1 MLNEKDKSWFW
12 NVFGGAM
19 MSIVFVLFLSHINN
33 INNNIDKSF
42 LSLKTEI
49 KELSVVLD
57 SQKERIVGLEKNR
70 EIDKEKDCLL
80 ENNLKN
86 LENFLNENKQKLLVC
101 ETQML
106 SMKEEIKIISEAN
119 KDYLKQIQTL
129 KEKMAADEAAKKAKQ
144 ESTNLNP

>member
-19 MSIVFVLFLSHINN
+19 MSIVFVLFLSHINS

-57 SQKERIVGLEKNR
+57 SQKERVVGLEKNR

-86 LENFLNENKQKLLVC
+86 LENLLNENKQKLLVC
-101 ETQML
+101 ETQIL
-106 SMKEEIKIISEAN
+106 SMKEEIKMISEVN
-119 KDYLKQIQTL
+119 KDYIKQIQTM
-129 KEKMAADEAAKKAKQ
+129 KEKLAADEATKKAKQ
-144 ESTNLNP
+144 ESTNPNP

>member
-86 LENFLNENKQKLLVC
+86 LENLLNENKQKLLVC
-101 ETQML
+101 ETQIL
-106 SMKEEIKIISEAN
+106 SMKEEIKMISETN
-119 KDYLKQIQTL
+119 KDYIKQIQTM
-129 KEKMAADEAAKKAKQ
+129 KEKLAADEATKKAKQ
-144 ESTNLNP
+144 ESTNPNP

>member
-19 MSIVFVLFLSHINN
+19 MSIVFILFLSHINN

-80 ENNLKN
+80 ENNIKN

-101 ETQML
+101 ETQIS

-119 KDYLKQIQTL
+119 KDYLKQIQIM
-129 KEKMAADEAAKKAKQ
+129 KEKMAADEATKKAKQ
-144 ESTNLNP
+144 ESTSPNP

>member
-70 EIDKEKDCLL
+70 EIDKEKDCFL

>member
-86 LENFLNENKQKLLVC
+86 LENLLNENKQKLLVC
-101 ETQML
+101 ETQIL
-106 SMKEEIKIISEAN
+106 SMKEEIKMISEAN
-119 KDYLKQIQTL
+119 KDYIKQIQTM
-129 KEKMAADEAAKKAKQ
+129 KEKLAADEATKKAKQ
-144 ESTNLNP
+144 ESTNPNP

>member
-19 MSIVFVLFLSHINN
+19 MSVVFVLFLSHINN

-49 KELSVVLD
+49 KDLSVILD

-80 ENNLKN
+80 ETNLKN
-86 LENFLNENKQKLLVC
+86 LENLLNENKQKLLVC
-101 ETQML
+101 ETQMS
-106 SMKEEIKIISEAN
+106 SMKEEIKMISEAN

-129 KEKMAADEAAKKAKQ
+129 KEKLAADEATKKAKQ
-144 ESTNLNP
+144 EFTSPNP

>member
-19 MSIVFVLFLSHINN
+19 MSVVFVLFLSHINN

-70 EIDKEKDCLL
+70 EIDKEKDCSL

-86 LENFLNENKQKLLVC
+86 LENLLNENKQKLLVC
-101 ETQML
+101 ETQIL

-129 KEKMAADEAAKKAKQ
+129 KEKLAADEATKKAKQ

>member
-19 MSIVFVLFLSHINN
+19 MSVVFVLFLSHINN

-86 LENFLNENKQKLLVC
+86 LENLLNENKQKLLVC
-101 ETQML
+101 ETQIL

-119 KDYLKQIQTL
+119 KDYLKQIQAL
-129 KEKMAADEAAKKAKQ
+129 KEKLAADEATKKAKQ